1 MSQLRIDLHVHTIY
15 SKDSLIMP
23 KDSIKQARNKNL
35 NGIAICDHDT
45 LKGWKMLKNESQKD
59 DFYLIPGMEI
69 KTDLGEILA
78 LFLENDTIV
87 KLNNF
92 FEITDAIRQEDGLIV
107 IPHPFDFLRFNRLKI
122 NQIDEQSLKNSI
134 DGIEIM
140 NSRIVFQNCI
150 NKAKN
155 FNKHFKFFETGGS
168 DAHTLNEIGN
178 GFTIINYD
186 EPINSLEDIRK
197 ALISKRSKAGGCLSS
212 PLVHVKTILH
222 KLWKGLYF

>member
-1 MSQLRIDLHVHTIY
+1 MHTIY
-15 SKDSLIMP
+15 SKDSLIKP
-23 KDSIKQARNKNL
+23 QESIQQAIKKNL
-35 NGIAICDHDT
+35 NGIAICDHNT
-45 LKGWKMLKNESQKD
+45 LKALKILKKDLNMD
-59 DFYLIPGMEI
+59 DFFLIPGMEI

-78 LFLENDTIV
+78 LFIEN
-87 KLNNF
+87 
-92 FEITDAIRQEDGLIV
+92 EIFGKQDDFYEIIDAIREEDGLIV

-122 NQIDEQSLKNSI
+122 SNIDEHALKKSI

-155 FNKHFKFFETGGS
+155 FNKHFEFFETGGS

-178 GFTIINYD
+178 GFTIFTN
-186 EPINSLEDIRK
+186 EQHINSLEDIRK
-197 ALISKRSKAGGCLSS
+197 ALTSKRSKAGGCLSS
-212 PLVHVKTILH
+212 PLVHVKTILN